1 LRSGTDEKAETY
13 AAEETEIRKIDG
25 MPDQRIRAERFK
37 GRRGFDAV
45 HKAGSEP

>member
-1 LRSGTDEKAETY
+1 LRGSTDENTETY
-13 AAEETEIRKIDG
+13 TAKETEVGEIDG
-25 MPDQRIRAERFK
+25 VPDQRIRPKRFK